1 MKWNLVRNLAES
13 KVVGSSFI
21 WLFIVPLSA
30 KLLSNVK
37 ETVDFTLFGEQVTI
51 TTTLPFSWQLLFLS
65 ACCFTIANIVYS
77 IFCPEVFKNY
87 RTYAEFKESG
97 KTLLQVNYA
106 IKSICW
112 CPKNNKVKERYFQ
125 VLCKYFSH
133 FGCDEFTTARELN
146 ENALSAFD
154 DGSRSTEGGGF
165 ANNAFYYVQDIADS
179 HNKAAIVVSIAFYSV
194 GLILVSV
201 LAVQNFIYVIK
212 TFS

>member
-30 KLLSNVK
+30 KLLSSLK
-37 ETVDFTLFGEQVTI
+37 ETVNFTLFGEQVTI

-65 ACCFTIANIVYS
+65 ACCFTIANIAYA

-112 CPKNNKVKERYFQ
+112 CQKDNKVKEQYFNA
-125 VLCKYFSH
+125 LRKYFSH
-133 FGCDEFTTARELN
+133 YGCEDFITVRELN
-146 ENALSAFD
+146 EEALSAFD
-154 DGSRSTEGGGF
+154 DGSRSTEGVLT
-165 ANNAFYYVQDIADS
+165 NNAFYYVQDIADS
-179 HNKAAIVVSIAFYSV
+179 HNKAAIAVSIAFYSV
-194 GLILVSV
+194 GLILVSI
-201 LAVQNFIYVIK
+201 LAAQNFIYVIK
-212 TFS
+212 TFI

>member
-77 IFCPEVFKNY
+77 IFCSEVFKNY

-112 CPKNNKVKERYFQ
+112 CPKITR
-125 VLCKYFSH
+125 
-133 FGCDEFTTARELN
+133 
-146 ENALSAFD
+146 
-154 DGSRSTEGGGF
+154 
-165 ANNAFYYVQDIADS
+165 
-179 HNKAAIVVSIAFYSV
+179 
-194 GLILVSV
+194 
-201 LAVQNFIYVIK
+201 
-212 TFS
+212 